1 MTGNERRAGR
11 AQLVTTPLDRVRE
24 EAEGCTR
31 CDLYKLGTQTVFG
44 EGSDKADVMLVGEQ
58 PGDKEDL
65 EGRPFVGPA
74 GRLLGKALAEAGIDR
89 TRAYVTNAVKHFKW
103 KPAGKRRLHQKPNRE
118 EVKAC
123 KPWLESELQLVNP
136 KLVVCLGATAAQSL
150 LGPTF
155 KVTQMRGQFIGW
167 PFERSQSGGAPHP
180 KPLVMATVHPSSIL
194 RGDPES
200 REVAFQGL
208 VADLRVAASALA

>member
-1 MTGNERRAGR
+1 MTGEKRRAGK
-11 AQLVTTPLDRVRE
+11 AQVVTTPLDRVRE
-24 EAEGCTR
+24 EAETCTR
-31 CDLYKLGTQTVFG
+31 CELYKLGTQTVFG
-44 EGSDKADVMLVGEQ
+44 EGSENADVMLIGEQ
-58 PGDKEDL
+58 PGDKEDI

-74 GRLLGKALAEAGIDR
+74 GRLLDKALAEAGIDR
-89 TRAYVTNAVKHFKW
+89 SRAYVTNAVKHFKW

-136 KLVVCLGATAAQSL
+136 KIVVCLGATAAQSL
-150 LGPTF
+150 LGPSF
-155 KVTQMRGQFIGW
+155 KVTKMRGQFVEW
-167 PFERSQSGGAPHP
+167 PFEPR
-180 KPLVMATVHPSSIL
+180 VMATVHPSSIL

-208 VADLRVAASALA
+208 VADLRVAASVL